1 MQEYNEDIVVEQLQN
16 PATVRQAF
24 AQVVA
29 RYSQPLY
36 WQIRKMVLSHDDA
49 NDLLQNTFLKAWGS
63 IEYFRD
69 VGDHGYLGGGLESLV
84 SPCRPEDRK
93 IFARAHLI

>member
-1 MQEYNEDIVVEQLQN
+1 MQDYNEDIVIEQLQN

-24 AQVVA
+24 ARVVA
-29 RYSQPLY
+29 RYSEPLY

-63 IEYFRD
+63 IEYFR
-69 VGDHGYLGGGLESLV
+69 GDAKSNNEGWGWFSFLADGLWRFCNL
-84 SPCRPEDRK
+84 RHH
-93 IFARAHLI
+93 ILIL

>member
-1 MQEYNEDIVVEQLQN
+1 MQEYNEDIVIEQLQN
-16 PATVRQAF
+16 SATVRQAF
-24 AQVVA
+24 ARVVE

-63 IEYFRD
+63 IEYFR
-69 VGDHGYLGGGLESLV
+69 GDAKLSTWLY
-84 SPCRPEDRK
+84 R
-93 IFARAHLI
+93 IA